1 MPSSRK
7 VKHCAYCGRKFES
20 SSSPNGTKEDT
31 VDSTKYHSQE
41 QYEKYKKG
49 MGGLH
54 GGEHYEPD
62 TRLGISPADGRV
74 SGYLQS
80 GGGSPYYYSRPPY
93 ACKDCA
99 VFVNAFPSQERL
111 EKNGYRDKYQ

>member
-41 QYEKYKKG
+41 QYSQFKREMSG
-49 MGGLH
+49 IH
-54 GGEHYEPD
+54 GGEHYVPD
-62 TRLGISPADGRV
+62 TRKGINPDET
-74 SGYLQS
+74 
-80 GGGSPYYYSRPPY
+80 YYYSRPPY

-99 VFVNAFPSQERL
+99 NFVNAFPSMEHGIGHR
-111 EKNGYRDKYQ
+111 